1 MRAAKPLGLRRMTR
15 KSPNRSVSAAGPL
28 SVPRDLPAEETG
40 DTACGQGFPLVAL
53 AWPNTYA
60 SGMSSLGYHLIR
72 QTLRECGCRV
82 ERLFHEKGSAAT
94 LESSR
99 RLSDFDLLAFSI
111 SFELDYP
118 NVLDLL
124 DAARIPLLASR
135 RPIQAPLVIAG
146 GVAVAVNRHP
156 IYPFV
161 DILVHGEGEDVIAP
175 VLDACRDCAGFRSRI
190 GERARLYQRL
200 SRIPGVE
207 VTAGAM
213 RAAGMEAVGLE
224 VAGLAR
230 EVADEIEAVE
240 ARIESQSASS
250 PVGQFAGQPV
260 GRIGQIGQI
269 GPSPTSH
276 LFNPQSAIHNPQ
288 SFVLP
293 ALTADLNAV
302 KAVSRVV
309 TPRAELGR
317 RLLVEIARGCPHFC
331 AYCWV
336 GHNTRK
342 FAPRPAANVLA
353 LLDEAREITRCD
365 SAGLV
370 ASAVGAHPEID
381 AICEGL
387 LSRGMQV
394 SYSSL
399 RAEETTPLMLEAL
412 VRSGQ
417 RGLTLAPEAGDE
429 PLRRAIGKSLSDA
442 GFLEAIERSQRAG
455 LTDLK
460 LYFMTGLPGE
470 TEEAADAIVSF
481 TDAARRIL
489 LGFGRERGH
498 LGELSVNL
506 GIYVPKPNTPLAR
519 LETPPL
525 SVVRRRVGRLT
536 RALSALPNVRVA
548 SEGADLSA
556 AQRLLSR
563 GGLESALLLHEMWRS
578 GGDWRPVIRRAARL
592 KGL

>member
-1 MRAAKPLGLRRMTR
+1 MTR
-15 KSPNRSVSAAGPL
+15 KNPNRSVSAAAPV
-28 SVPRDLPAEETG
+28 SVPRDFLAEEAG

-82 ERLFHEKGSAAT
+82 ERLFHEKGRAAT

-99 RLSDFDLLAFSI
+99 RLSGFDLLAFSI

-118 NVLDLL
+118 NVLALL

-135 RPIQAPLVIAG
+135 RPIEAPLVIAG

-175 VLDACRDCAGFRSRI
+175 LLDACRECAGFRRKI

-200 SRIPGVE
+200 REIPGVE

-213 RAAGMEAVGLE
+213 RAAGMEAAGLE
-224 VAGLAR
+224 VAGLAP
-230 EVADEIEAVE
+230 EVAEELEAVQ
-240 ARIESQSASS
+240 ARIESRPASS
-250 PVGQFAGQPV
+250 RIGRFAGQPV
-260 GRIGQIGQI
+260 GRIGRIRQI

-276 LFNPQSAIHNPQ
+276 FFNPQSAIHGEAIADYPQ
-288 SFVLP
+288 SFVPP

-317 RLLVEIARGCPHFC
+317 RVLVEIARGCPHFC

-365 SAGLV
+365 SAGLIS
-370 ASAVGAHPEID
+370 SAVGAHPEID

-429 PLRRAIGKSLSDA
+429 PLRRTIGKSLNDA
-442 GFLEAIERSQRAG
+442 GFLQAIERSQRAG
-455 LTDLK
+455 LSDLK

-519 LETPPL
+519 RETPPL
-525 SVVRRRVGRLT
+525 TVVRKRVARLT

-556 AQRLLSR
+556 AQRLLSC
-563 GGLESALLLHEMWRS
+563 GGLESALLLHEIWRS
-578 GGDWRPVIRRAARL
+578 GGDWRPVIRRAARE

>member
-1 MRAAKPLGLRRMTR
+1 MRAAKPLGLRCMTR

-28 SVPRDLPAEETG
+28 SVPRDFLAEEAG

-82 ERLFHEKGSAAT
+82 ERLFHEKGRAAT

-99 RLSDFDLLAFSI
+99 RLSAFDILAFSI

-118 NVLDLL
+118 NVLGLL

-161 DILVHGEGEDVIAP
+161 DVLAHGEGEDVIAP
-175 VLDACRDCAGFRSRI
+175 VLDACRECAGFRRQI

-213 RAAGMEAVGLE
+213 RAAGMEA
-224 VAGLAR
+224 GLAR

-250 PVGQFAGQPV
+250 PVGRFAGQPV
-260 GRIGQIGQI
+260 GRIGRIRQIGQI

-276 LFNPQSAIHNPQ
+276 FFNPQSAIHNPQ

-317 RLLVEIARGCPHFC
+317 RVLVEIARGCPHFC
-331 AYCWV
+331 AYCWI

-342 FAPRPAANVLA
+342 FAPRPASNVLA
-353 LLDEAREITRCD
+353 LLDEAREITRCAG
-365 SAGLV
+365 AGLV

-429 PLRRAIGKSLSDA
+429 PLRRTIGKPLNDA

-519 LETPPL
+519 RETPPL
-525 SVVRRRVGRLT
+525 SVVRKRVGRLT

-548 SEGADLSA
+548 SEGVDLSA

-578 GGDWRPVIRRAARL
+578 GGDWRPVIRRAARQ